1 MQNWTDV
8 SEIVTGKVIEG
19 KYSPNA
25 IEHHL
30 LIKPYSEII
39 KYIQKNDDWE
49 TEDLIMNF
57 GTAPLLAATTA
68 LKSLNGMGER
78 TDWGGLLRKSYN
90 MHGRLSY
97 TFNI

>member
-1 MQNWTDV
+1 MQNWTDT
-8 SEIVTGKVIEG
+8 SEIVTGMVIEG

-57 GTAPLLAATTA
+57 GITPINTAVAA
-68 LKSLNGMGER
+68 LQSLNGMGER
-78 TDWGGLLRKSYN
+78 TDWGGLLRKS
-90 MHGRLSY
+90 
-97 TFNI
+97 